1 LADNENDR
9 AGQRRFVEAFTE
21 TMHAGAAGR
30 KKVYVMAAVAAVV
43 VSAGA
48 AVGVGV
54 VSSHKSAASSSS
66 ARLSAL
72 AHTTSPSA
80 GAGNARASSAASAA
94 AKHPAAHTPSGD
106 LAQGAGATP
115 VVGPAPGGD
124 TTTGGSSSAGGATV
138 SPTQVS
144 APSKAAATAKATAAA
159 NPAATANPTA
169 APTTTSFKVT
179 GQVSCESGNSVEG
192 VWVQA
197 GDGPGY
203 ASWKGLGNGSTSDW
217 WFTLPKDEPYSLHV
231 GCGGSTSS
239 WAVATYSPTVTGA
252 QNSFNCYDVSGEANY
267 GTCVS
272 R

>member
-1 LADNENDR
+1 LADNEGDR

-21 TMHAGAAGR
+21 TMHVGATGR
-30 KKVYVMAAVAAVV
+30 KKVYVMTAAAAVV
-43 VSAGA
+43 VSAGTA
-48 AVGVGV
+48 AAVGV
-54 VSSHKSAASSSS
+54 VSSHKSSASSSS

-72 AHTTSPSA
+72 ARTTSPSVSP
-80 GAGNARASSAASAA
+80 GNAKATSTISAAV
-94 AKHPAAHTPSGD
+94 KHPAAHTASGD
-106 LAQGAGATP
+106 LAQGAGVAP
-115 VVGPAPGGD
+115 VVGPAAGGD
-124 TTTGGSSSAGGATV
+124 TTTGGSSSAGGATA
-138 SPTQVS
+138 SDTQVS
-144 APSKAAATAKATAAA
+144 APSKAAATAKATA
-159 NPAATANPTA
+159 TANSTA

-179 GQVSCESGNSVEG
+179 GQVSCESGKSVEG

-197 GDGPGY
+197 SDGPGY

-217 WFTLPKDEPYSLHV
+217 WFTLPKDESYSLHV

-252 QNSFNCYDVSGEANY
+252 QNSFNCYDVAGEANY